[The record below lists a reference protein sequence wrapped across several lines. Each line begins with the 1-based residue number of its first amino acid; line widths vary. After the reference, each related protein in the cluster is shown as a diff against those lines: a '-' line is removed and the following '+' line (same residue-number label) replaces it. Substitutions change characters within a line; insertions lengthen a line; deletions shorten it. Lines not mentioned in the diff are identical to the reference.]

1 MQEIIIVLLTLCG
14 PAALAAVLYIWFRV
28 FVILKQIREDSKK
41 GAEIAERIQRDYEEK
56 CVRED
61 EERQRMI
68 NRMEQLDSA
77 LRARVDH
84 FEMVATGTRER
95 LIKLEQYLKEF
106 FEVELKSVFESFDKT
121 VASILEEMKAELLR
135 GVDRIEEIQAVV
147 DSKSMAQERIL
158 DGEGSVYRMISDS
171 DTTETTALSDDFPAT
186 AEQEAEAETETG
198 DIETPVAADDEETS
212 TDEGLALKDH

>member
-1 MQEIIIVLLTLCG
+1 MLDKITALLILCG

-28 FVILKQIREDSKK
+28 FVILKQIREDSRK
-41 GAEIAERIQRDYEEK
+41 GAEIAKRIERDYEEK
-56 CVRED
+56 CAREG

-68 NRMEQLDSA
+68 NRLEQLDSA
-77 LRARVDH
+77 LRGRVDH

-147 DSKSMAQERIL
+147 DSKSLAQERIL

-171 DTTETTALSDDFPAT
+171 GTAETTAPSDELPTA
-186 AEQEAEAETETG
+186 AEQEAEAQAE
-198 DIETPVAADDEETS
+198 DIETPDAADDEETS
-212 TDEGLALKDH
+212 TDEGLTLKDH